1 MTLVRGI
8 FSTVYRYY
16 MRNFIEVI
24 TPPDLV
30 RSAIFL
36 EADFRNPKTET
47 QVQFRNPTTITT
59 SDFTTIE
66 EIV

>member
-16 MRNFIEVI
+16 IRNFVEVI
-24 TPPDLV
+24 TPPFLV

-36 EADFRNPKTET
+36 EADFRDPKTET
-47 QVQFRNPTTITT
+47 AVQFRNPKTLTQ
-59 SDFTTIE
+59 SDFIAIE